1 MLKKDVDTEL
11 TLMPDLFSTYSSVLY
26 WKIDFFVVKINKLN
40 QQTPGTASLILLVNS
55 VPSGGYCFLDKYN
68 GISLL
73 TIFNIK
79 CLNWMDK
86 DGYVAKYE
94 FFGMKELLM

>member
-40 QQTPGTASLILLVNS
+40 QQTIQ
-55 VPSGGYCFLDKYN
+55 
-68 GISLL
+68 
-73 TIFNIK
+73 
-79 CLNWMDK
+79 
-86 DGYVAKYE
+86 
-94 FFGMKELLM
+94 